1 MPILACAWLA
11 CSPAPG
17 ETRPAEAALEPAP
30 GSAQGEIVLDRRAD
44 GATLWGRLEP
54 IVPNSDADRIL
65 IVRAEPPVAG
75 VDGARALD
83 ARFAGDAIL
92 VLGADHVLRAHAQG
106 SPEQPAHQQGAI
118 TEVDRAV
125 EAPLAVAGRS
135 VAYARGEMPFFEIA
149 RAELDTGGARAITQG
164 MAPAWSPALSPDGR
178 EVVFVSSAQGSPRLH
193 RVDAAGTV
201 TPLPATARTP
211 SSPRAPTLEGDRL
224 TFDDEQGRTTIDL
237 RTGQELR

>member
-11 CSPAPG
+11 CSPAPA
-17 ETRPAEAALEPAP
+17 ETRPAEAALELAPA
-30 GSAQGEIVLDRRAD
+30 SAQGEIVLDRRAD

-83 ARFAGDAIL
+83 ARFAGDAML
-92 VLGADHVLRAHAQG
+92 VLGADHVLRSHQQG
-106 SPEQPAHQQGAI
+106 AHQQGAI
-118 TEVDRAV
+118 TELDRAV
-125 EAPLAVAGRS
+125 EAPLSVAGRS

-149 RAELDTGGARAITQG
+149 RADLDTGGARAITQG